1 MMMTREEAERSH
13 QGASTDR
20 HGTSEKKHPALTAS
34 RFFFFGLLEVRMWGY
49 YWGYTSAQIELMAA
63 DCPVIVYPKRK
74 DEKNGKSTGFKKAD
88 AKDVSEA
95 ARHWQKKYGGKSDKG
110 VKISLAGLKQLKK

>member
-1 MMMTREEAERSH
+1 
-13 QGASTDR
+13 
-20 HGTSEKKHPALTAS
+20 
-34 RFFFFGLLEVRMWGY
+34 
-49 YWGYTSAQIELMAA
+49 MAA